1 MDPLTYLRKALDL
14 LDDKLYRRHYLLIS
28 ASDVEIGWLSQGD
41 EDPFIDC
48 ETASDLP
55 ALAAKIPALL
65 KKYGI
70 DYPVLQG
77 KETRLNR
84 PKITGQ
90 PPF

>member
-28 ASDVEIGWLSQGD
+28 ASDVQIGWLSHGD

-48 ETASDLP
+48 GTASDLP

-70 DYPVLQG
+70 DYPD
-77 KETRLNR
+77 
-84 PKITGQ
+84 
-90 PPF
+90 FS